1 VPLATETLHATGGY
15 WDIHFQK
22 ALMRA
27 GAGANAGPASSAKRG
42 INFTLDTKADWFS
55 KRNAEK
61 SLNTQTRY
69 AVPLSMALNF
79 PVLRNVSLSPTYSA
93 FFFSSQVTGQSI
105 VINTFSIQAKWYFA
119 RDATVPPP
127 RQIYFRGPSSADQ
140 TATAKI
146 K

>member
-1 VPLATETLHATGGY
+1 
-15 WDIHFQK
+15 
-22 ALMRA
+22 
-27 GAGANAGPASSAKRG
+27 
-42 INFTLDTKADWFS
+42 
-55 KRNAEK
+55 
-61 SLNTQTRY
+61 
-69 AVPLSMALNF
+69 
-79 PVLRNVSLSPTYSA
+79 VLRNVSLSPTYSA